1 MYQESGTLRD
11 LSCERETGRD
21 WKKLNYLVLPLAA
34 MLLSFALGRYP
45 VSPRQLAELVAARL
59 FLVDAGPWDV
69 LHTVVFKVRLPR
81 ILAAMLIGASLS
93 ASGACYQ
100 GLFRNPLASPALLG
114 AAAGA
119 GFGATLGICLSLRV
133 VGIQALAFFISLG
146 AVGLT
151 CLLSGKIRHDRTLG
165 LVLAGIM
172 TGSLFTAATSFLKYV
187 ADPYDKLPTITFWL
201 MGSLSSITMSDVGFV
216 AVPVFLGL
224 VPLFLIR
231 WRLNVL
237 SLGDEEATALGLN
250 VMRYKL
256 LVIVC
261 ATLVTAASVSVSG
274 MIGWVGLVIPHLA
287 RVLVGPD
294 YKDLYPASIVAG
306 GVFLLLV
313 DDLARI
319 LASVEIPLGVLTA
332 LIGVPFFLFLLLRE
346 RGALR

>member
-1 MYQESGTLRD
+1 MCQKVRSLQRPVVPRRMIRD
-11 LSCERETGRD
+11 GKRFT
-21 WKKLNYLVLPLAA
+21 YFMLPLAVFVF
-34 MLLSFALGRYP
+34 SVCLGRYH
-45 VSPRQLAELVAARL
+45 VSLHELWALVMGRL
-59 FLVDAGPWDV
+59 FLPGTDTSPV
-69 LHTVVFKVRLPR
+69 LHTVVFNIRLPR
-81 ILAAMLIGASLS
+81 IMAALLVGASLS

-100 GLFRNPLASPALLG
+100 GMFRNPLASPALLG

-119 GFGATLGICLSLRV
+119 GFGATLGICLSLHV
-133 VGIQALAFFISLG
+133 VGIQALAFCVSLA

-151 CLLSGKIRHDRTLG
+151 CLLSGRIRHDRTLG

-172 TGSLFTAATSFLKYV
+172 TGSLFTAATSFFKYA

-201 MGSLSSITMSDVGFV
+201 MGSLSSITMADVKFV
-216 AVPVFLGL
+216 VLPILSGL
-224 VPLFLIR
+224 LPLYLIR

-237 SLGDEEATALGLN
+237 SLGDDEARALGVN
-250 VMRYKL
+250 VRFYKL

-261 ATLVTAASVSVSG
+261 ATLATAASVSVSG

-287 RVLVGPD
+287 RLMVGPD
-294 YKDLYPASIVAG
+294 YKDLFPASAVAG

-319 LASVEIPLGVLTA
+319 LASVEIPLGILTA

-346 RGALR
+346 REMV